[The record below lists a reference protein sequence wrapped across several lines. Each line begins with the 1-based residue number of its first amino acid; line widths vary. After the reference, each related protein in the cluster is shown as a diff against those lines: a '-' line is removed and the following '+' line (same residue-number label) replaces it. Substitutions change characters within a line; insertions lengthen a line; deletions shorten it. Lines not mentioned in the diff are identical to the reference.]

1 MTFWRF
7 LGPFFGWI
15 LKEPTAMI
23 GSILADEFF

>member
-15 LKEPTAMI
+15 LKEPMI